1 VNPLA
6 QSGGKMLYQNRI
18 EELAK
23 KILAEE
29 AVVYMHIIDG
39 FFETVERLNK
49 KLLSYGTE
57 IEKAKALYEGE
68 DLIQEI
74 NQIEFNIAAY
84 INALIT
90 KMNILNRVSKILGM
104 GEIFPFNPDKD
115 LKKQALY
122 FFSCLMQEAQE
133 VKI

>member
-1 VNPLA
+1 
-6 QSGGKMLYQNRI
+6 MYQNRI

-104 GEIFPFNPDKD
+104 GEIFPFNSDKD

>member
-1 VNPLA
+1 
-6 QSGGKMLYQNRI
+6 MLYQNRI

>member
-1 VNPLA
+1 
-6 QSGGKMLYQNRI
+6 MYQNRI

-29 AVVYMHIIDG
+29 AVYYMHIIDG
-39 FFETVERLNK
+39 FFETAERLNK

>member
-1 VNPLA
+1 
-6 QSGGKMLYQNRI
+6 MLYQNRI

-90 KMNILNRVSKILGM
+90 KMNILNRVSKISGM

>member
-1 VNPLA
+1 
-6 QSGGKMLYQNRI
+6 MYQNRI

-39 FFETVERLNK
+39 FFETIERLNK

-74 NQIEFNIAAY
+74 NQIEFNIAVY

>member
-1 VNPLA
+1 
-6 QSGGKMLYQNRI
+6 MLYQNRI
-18 EELAK
+18 EKLVK
-23 KILAEE
+23 KILASGKEE

-74 NQIEFNIAAY
+74 NQTEFNIAAY

-104 GEIFPFNPDKD
+104 GEIFPFDPDKD

-122 FFSCLMQEAQE
+122 FLFCLIQEAKE
-133 VKI
+133 NF

>member
-1 VNPLA
+1 
-6 QSGGKMLYQNRI
+6 MYQNRI